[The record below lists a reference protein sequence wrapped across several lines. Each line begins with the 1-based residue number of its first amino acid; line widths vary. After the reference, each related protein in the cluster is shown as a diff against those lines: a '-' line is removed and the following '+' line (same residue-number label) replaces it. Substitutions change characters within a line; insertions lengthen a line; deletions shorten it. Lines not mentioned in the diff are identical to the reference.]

1 MAGICKKIIRTGVI
15 GSLITGVAVGATVL
29 IAGPQRSAAI
39 FDQVHESV
47 VDKIDENIND
57 PVALRAQL
65 RDLASE
71 YPERI
76 KDLRGDVAELQE
88 QIRQLN
94 REKKISERVVDL
106 AKRDLDAL
114 SPAVAS
120 NGDGGTLVSINAEGR
135 YAPVNSTRARH
146 IRQTQAV
153 YSSRA
158 SEAAHDLVY
167 LTQQEG
173 RMLELLEQI
182 EGEYANFQ
190 AQIWQLER
198 QVDAIARNDRL
209 IDLMEDRQKTIDE
222 LSRFEVVSLDQ
233 MVSRLSEMRS
243 RQEAELEVL
252 ASDRRRTDYESLAR
266 MDLVDEEEAFA
277 EMDLTTVEGL
287 VQIR

>member
-1 MAGICKKIIRTGVI
+1 MAGICKKIIRTAVI
-15 GSLITGVAVGATVL
+15 GSLVTGVAVGGTVL

-47 VDKIDENIND
+47 VQRIDENIND

-65 RDLASE
+65 RELASE

-76 KDLRGDVAELQE
+76 KELRGDLAEVQE
-88 QIRQLN
+88 QVRQLN
-94 REKKISERVVDL
+94 REKKISERVVAL

-114 SPAVAS
+114 SSAVAS
-120 NGDGGTLVSINAEGR
+120 NESNGTLVS
-135 YAPVNSTRARH
+135 VNSNGTYGNVGATRARH

-167 LTQQEG
+167 LVQQED
-173 RMLELLEQI
+173 RMVELLEQI

-209 IDLMEDRQKTIDE
+209 IELMADRQQTIDE
-222 LSRFEVVSLDQ
+222 LSRFEVISLDQ
-233 MVSRLSEMRS
+233 MVSRLAEMRS

-252 ASDRRRTDYESLAR
+252 ATDRRRTDYESLAR

-277 EMDLTTVEGL
+277 ELSLTTVEGL

>member
-1 MAGICKKIIRTGVI
+1 MAGICKKIIRTAVI
-15 GSLITGVAVGATVL
+15 GSLVTGVAVGGTVL
-29 IAGPQRSAAI
+29 IAGPHRSAAI

-47 VDKIDENIND
+47 VQKIDENIND

-65 RDLASE
+65 RELASE

-76 KDLRGDVAELQE
+76 KELRGDLAELQE
-88 QIRQLN
+88 QVRQLN

-114 SPAVAS
+114 APAVAS
-120 NGDGGTLVSINAEGR
+120 NGSNGTLVSVSSNGTYGNVGA
-135 YAPVNSTRARH
+135 TRARH

-173 RMLELLEQI
+173 RMVELLEQI
-182 EGEYANFQ
+182 EGEYSNFQ

-209 IDLMEDRQKTIDE
+209 IELMADRQQTIDE
-222 LSRFEVVSLDQ
+222 LSRFEVISLDQ
-233 MVSRLSEMRS
+233 MVSRLAEMRS

-266 MDLVDEEEAFA
+266 MNLVDEEEAFA
-277 EMDLTTVEGL
+277 EMNLTTVEGL

>member
-1 MAGICKKIIRTGVI
+1 MAGICKKIIRTAVI
-15 GSLITGVAVGATVL
+15 GSLVTGAAVGGTVL

-39 FDQVHESV
+39 FDQVHETV
-47 VDKIDENIND
+47 VEKIDENIND

-76 KDLRGDVAELQE
+76 KELRGDLAELQE

-106 AKRDLDAL
+106 AKRDLNAL
-114 SPAVAS
+114 APAVAS
-120 NGDGGTLVSINAEGR
+120 NGEGTLVSVNSNGR
-135 YAPVNSTRARH
+135 YATVENNRARH

-158 SEAAHDLVY
+158 AEAAHDLVY

-173 RMLELLEQI
+173 RMVELLEQI
-182 EGEYANFQ
+182 EGEFANFQ
-190 AQIWQLER
+190 GQVWQLER

-209 IDLMEDRQKTIDE
+209 IDLMADRKKTLDE
-222 LSRFEVVSLDQ
+222 LSRFEVISLDQ
-233 MVSRLSEMRS
+233 MVSRLAEMRS
-243 RQEAELEVL
+243 RQEAELEML
-252 ASDRRRTDYESLAR
+252 ATDRRRTDYESLAR

-277 EMDLTTVEGL
+277 EMNLTTVEGL

>member
-1 MAGICKKIIRTGVI
+1 MAGICKKIIRTAVI
-15 GSLITGVAVGATVL
+15 GSLVTGAAVGGTVL

-39 FDQVHESV
+39 FDQVHETV
-47 VDKIDENIND
+47 VEKIDENIND

-76 KDLRGDVAELQE
+76 KELRGDLAELQE

-106 AKRDLDAL
+106 AKRDLNAL
-114 SPAVAS
+114 APSVAS
-120 NGDGGTLVSINAEGR
+120 SGEGTLVSVNSNGR
-135 YAPVNSTRARH
+135 YATVENNRARH

-158 SEAAHDLVY
+158 AEAAHDLVY

-173 RMLELLEQI
+173 RMVELLEQI
-182 EGEYANFQ
+182 EGEFANFQ
-190 AQIWQLER
+190 GQVWQLER

-209 IDLMEDRQKTIDE
+209 IDLMADRQKTLDE
-222 LSRFEVVSLDQ
+222 LSRFEVISLDQ
-233 MVSRLSEMRS
+233 MVSRLAEMRS
-243 RQEAELEVL
+243 RQEAELEML
-252 ASDRRRTDYESLAR
+252 ATDRRRTDYESLAR

-277 EMDLTTVEGL
+277 EMNLTTVEGL